1 MRDIVAQDIFAVK
14 EISPMLIAE
23 NQPPFDDEN
32 YIYELKFDGIRC
44 LAYLDGSIMELRNKR
59 NKRVSGIY
67 PELYAI
73 NKQVKSRCIL
83 DGEILVLRDGKP
95 DFFEMQRRSLMTNPF
110 KIEMAAK
117 KLPVCFTAFDIVY
130 SEDKQI
136 NDLPLMERK
145 AILFDTIN
153 ENGTLAISRHIESNG
168 IAFFDLAKK
177 QGLEGIVAKR
187 KDSKYYFGKRTKD
200 WIKMKALLDD
210 DFVVCGYYLNSD
222 NVTSVILGQY
232 KGGTL
237 AYQSHVVL
245 GVSRDDFKRI
255 SSSKRVFKNYYAD
268 FPDFEEAVWIV
279 PQLVCRVEFMERT
292 PGGGLR
298 QPVFKGLRNDK
309 PPEECVINEYEIRNT
324 KI

>member
-1 MRDIVAQDIFAVK
+1 MRQDIFDTK

-23 NQPPFDDEN
+23 NKPPFDDEE

-44 LAYLDGSIMELRNKR
+44 LAYLDSSIMELRNKR
-59 NKRVSGIY
+59 NKRVSAIY
-67 PELYAI
+67 PELLPI
-73 NKQVKSRCIL
+73 HKQVKNRCIL

-130 SEDKQI
+130 CSDKQI
-136 NDLPLMERK
+136 TDLPLMERK
-145 AILFDTIN
+145 ELLFDSIKENSTI
-153 ENGTLAISRHIESNG
+153 AISRHIENNG

-177 QGLEGIVAKR
+177 KGLEGIVAKR
-187 KDSKYYFGKRTKD
+187 KESKYYFGKRTKD

-210 DFVVCGYYLNSD
+210 DFIVCGYYLKSD
-222 NVTSVILGQY
+222 NVTSIILAQY
-232 KGGTL
+232 DNGTL
-237 AYQSHVVL
+237 TYQSHVVL
-245 GVSRDDFKRI
+245 GVSREDFKRI
-255 SSSKRVFKNYYAD
+255 SSAKRVFRNHYAD
-268 FPDFEEAVWIV
+268 FPDFEDAVWIA

-298 QPVFKGLRNDK
+298 QPVFKGLRDDK
-309 PPEECVINEYEIRNT
+309 LPEECIIY
-324 KI
+324 K